1 MVEADIQIMTE
12 EFSRACLE
20 KIEKQ
25 NQLHKENQARNTE
38 EISEA
43 KYKVKSKLVAA

>member
-1 MVEADIQIMTE
+1 MVEADIQIITQE
-12 EFSRACLE
+12 LSRACLE
-20 KIEKQ
+20 KIQKQ
-25 NQLHKENQARNTE
+25 NQLHKEYQGRNTE